1 MTDTPPLDR
10 SLEAS
15 PPPRHHDVTGMGAG
29 VGGGGATGPLPDL
42 ASLRAAAEEGLPA
55 ILAVRREI
63 HRHPEIGLDLPRTQA
78 VVVRELERL
87 GLEPRLGRDLTS
99 VTALLEGGRPGPTIV
114 LRADMDGLPL
124 HEDSGLDFAS
134 EDDGAMHACG
144 HDAHV
149 AMLLGAAALL
159 MERRDRLAGSVLF
172 MFQPGEEG
180 FHGARSMLEEGL
192 LELPDDRPATAAFA
206 IHIGTRYETGS
217 VNYRAGAIYASSDT
231 LRITVRG
238 RGGHASAPH
247 SALDPI
253 TVAAEIV
260 LGLQTMTSR
269 RVDVFDPAVVT
280 IAHMEAGTTTN
291 IIPETAHLEGT
302 IRAVSDATRELV
314 HAEVRR
320 LVGGICSAHGAA
332 GEVEIVKGYP
342 VTLNDPGFTALVRE
356 VALAIADPAAVH
368 ELEAPI
374 MGAEDFSYVLQRL
387 PGSMAFLG
395 ARPPEEDP
403 ATAPMNHSNR
413 VVFHEPALAVGAAL
427 HAGVALRYLSAGD

>member
-15 PPPRHHDVTGMGAG
+15 PPPLHHEIPGEMAP
-29 VGGGGATGPLPDL
+29 AASPELAALLP
-42 ASLRAAAEEGLPA
+42 AAEAILPA

-63 HRHPEIGLDLPRTQA
+63 HRCPEIGLHLPVTQA

-87 GLEPRLGRDLTS
+87 GLEPRLGRDLSS

-124 HEDSGLDFAS
+124 HEDTGLEFAS

-144 HDAHV
+144 HDTHV

-159 MERRDRLAGSVLF
+159 VERRDRLAGSVLF

-180 FHGARSMLEEGL
+180 FHGARYMLDEGL
-192 LELPDDRPATAAFA
+192 LDLPDDRPAAAAFA

-280 IAHMEAGTTTN
+280 IAHVTAGTTTN
-291 IIPETAHLEGT
+291 IIPETAYLEGT
-302 IRAVSDATRELV
+302 IRAVSAATRELV

-320 LVGGICSAHGAA
+320 LAAGICAAHGAVD
-332 GEVEIVKGYP
+332 EVEIVEGYP
-342 VTLNDPGFTALVRE
+342 VTLNDRAFTELVRDVSAA
-356 VALAIADPAAVH
+356 VAGPAAVH

-374 MGAEDFSYVLQRL
+374 MGAEDFSYVLERL
-387 PGSMAFLG
+387 PGSMVFLG
-395 ARPPEEDP
+395 ARPPDEDP

-413 VVFHEPALAVGAAL
+413 VVFDEPALAVGAAL
-427 HAGVALRYLSAGD
+427 HAGVALRYLGAAD